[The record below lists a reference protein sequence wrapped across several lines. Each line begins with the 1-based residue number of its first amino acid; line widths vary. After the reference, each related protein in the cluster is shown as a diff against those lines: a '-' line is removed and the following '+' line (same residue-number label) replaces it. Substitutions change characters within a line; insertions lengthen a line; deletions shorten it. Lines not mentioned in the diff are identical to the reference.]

1 MPQSRRA
8 TLGTLGL
15 IPLLLATSTVL
26 SWAQTSASQSAS
38 TTRLVPVSGVLTDA
52 KGGPLTGPVTVTLG
66 LYDAQEQGTLLW
78 TETQQVQAD
87 ARGRYSAYLGALG
100 AVPPEIFSKEQAR
113 WLGVEVAGRELPRIM
128 LVAVPYAIHAT
139 DAESLGG
146 QPASSYVR
154 SRADGKLETSAG
166 IVVADP
172 LVDGS
177 GVAGQ
182 ITKWATPSFLSSSTI
197 SETATNRIGFGL
209 TDPTGGGVVDSVF
222 TIRNFDNNT
231 GFGILNE
238 TQQRRFA
245 INTLFSGGWTIYD
258 GGSGGWL
265 PGLSQVSGRVGVGNA
280 SPQVDFHVKS
290 VSSAAIVRLDGP
302 VNSTDGPRLRWTEAT
317 VGPTYEG
324 IGFEAHLDG
333 SLNKLIFRAFDGTS
347 ILQDNVLVMERAGGD
362 VGIGVLDPLDQLHV
376 EGDIRVGTGTT
387 GCVKDADA
395 SVIAGVCSSDRRFK
409 KNITPFGRALEKV
422 ASLQPVNFY
431 WRADEYADKHFGT
444 SETFG
449 LIAQDVEKVLPELV
463 TTDEQ
468 GYKAVRY
475 NALPFH
481 MLQAIKDL
489 KAENDELKQRLEQQ
503 EARLRRLEAQQ
514 AR

>member
-1 MPQSRRA
+1 M
-8 TLGTLGL
+8 LGTLGL
-15 IPLLLATSTVL
+15 IPLFLATSAIL
-26 SWAQTSASQSAS
+26 SWAQTSASKSAS

-52 KGGPLTGPVTVTLG
+52 KGGPLTGTVMVTFG
-66 LYDAQEQGTLLW
+66 LYDAQEHGTLLW
-78 TETQQVQAD
+78 TEAQEVQAD

-113 WLGVEVAGRELPRIM
+113 WLGVEVAGHELPRMM
-128 LVAVPYAIHAT
+128 LVAVPYAIHAA
-139 DAESLGG
+139 DADALGG
-146 QPASSYVR
+146 QPASSFVR

-177 GVAGQ
+177 GVPDQ
-182 ITKWATPSFLSSSTI
+182 LTKWAAPDFLSSSTVT
-197 SETATNRIGFGL
+197 ETASNRIGFGL

-231 GFGILNE
+231 GFGILNQA
-238 TQQRRFA
+238 QQRRFA
-245 INTLFSGGWTIYD
+245 INTLASGGWSIYD
-258 GGSGGWL
+258 GGGGAWNL
-265 PGLSQVSGRVGVGNA
+265 GLSQVSGRVGINQAAPTHALHVGA
-280 SPQVDFHVKS
+280 TSSLGS
-290 VSSAAIVRLDGP
+290 VRIDGP
-302 VNSTDGPRLRWTEAT
+302 FNAAAGAFLRWTENLD
-317 VGPTYEG
+317 PTFFH
-324 IGFEAHLDG
+324 GFEAQYDG
-333 SLNKLIFRAFDGTS
+333 DANRLVFRSLISSVVG
-347 ILQDNVLVMERAGGD
+347 QDNVLVLDRTTGF
-362 VGIGVLDPLDQLHV
+362 VGMGIDPLDRLHAA
-376 EGDIRVGTGTT
+376 GDIRVGTGTT

-395 SVIAGVCSSDRRFK
+395 TVLTGVCSSDLRFK

-422 ASLQPVNFY
+422 AALQPVNFY

-449 LIAQDVEKVLPELV
+449 LIAQDVERVLPELV
-463 TTDEQ
+463 TADEQ
-468 GYKAVRY
+468 GFKAVRY

-503 EARLRRLEAQQ
+503 EQRLRRLEA
-514 AR
+514 RGSK

>member
-1 MPQSRRA
+1 MSQSRRA
-8 TLGTLGL
+8 NSTLGL
-15 IPLLLATSTVL
+15 VPLLLATSTVL
-26 SWAQTSASQSAS
+26 SWAQTPASDSAS
-38 TTRLVPVSGVLTDA
+38 TTRLVPISGTLTDA
-52 KGGPLTGPVTVTLG
+52 QGAPVTGSVTVTLS

-78 TETQQVQAD
+78 TETQQVQAN
-87 ARGRYSAYLGALG
+87 ARGQYSAYLGALG
-100 AVPPEIFSKEQAR
+100 AVPPEIFRGEQAR
-113 WLGVEVAGRELPRIM
+113 WLGVEVSGRELPRTM
-128 LVAVPYAIHAT
+128 LVAVPYALHAA
-139 DAESLGG
+139 DAEALGG
-146 QPASSYVR
+146 QPASSFVR
-154 SRADGKLETSAG
+154 SRADGKLETNAG
-166 IVVADP
+166 VIVAEP

-182 ITKWATPSFLSSSTI
+182 ITKWAASDFLSSSTI
-197 SETATNRIGFGL
+197 TETASNRVGFGL

-231 GFGILNE
+231 GFGILNQ

-245 INTLFSGGWTIYD
+245 INTLASGGWTIYD

-265 PGLSQVSGRVGVGNA
+265 PGLSQVAGRVGLVNPAPAEALHVGSATALGAVRIDSAFNA
-280 SPQVDFHVKS
+280 
-290 VSSAAIVRLDGP
+290 ATGP
-302 VNSTDGPRLRWTEAT
+302 KVRWTENA
-317 VGPTYEG
+317 GASFN
-324 IGFEAHLDG
+324 GFEAEYRPDANDRFIIR
-333 SLNKLIFRAFDGTS
+333 SMVASAVSVDN
-347 ILQDNVLVMERAGGD
+347 IL
-362 VGIGVLDPLDQLHV
+362 VLDRSTGFVGMGIEPLDRLHAA
-376 EGDIRVGTGTT
+376 GDIRVGTGTT

-395 SVIAGVCSSDRRFK
+395 TVLTGVCSSDLRFK

-422 ASLQPVNFY
+422 AALQPVNFY

-463 TTDEQ
+463 TADDQ

-503 EARLRRLEAQQ
+503 EARLRRLEGQQ
-514 AR
+514 AK